1 MRSPQH
7 VRVHRHTNAA
17 VSRER
22 MSMRRRLAVYL
33 ILGALWLS
41 GMMWLVLDQFFES
54 QGPFGTI
61 PSPWR
66 PAVLLGHGAL
76 AILSMYLLGWVT
88 ARHVIRLWPGR
99 LRRLSGAALAA
110 LLALLALSGFALFF
124 VSDDR
129 WQHFAAVAHEVLG
142 LGITLLAIQHWFVA
156 RRRDMRSAASR
167 PW

>member
-7 VRVHRHTNAA
+7 VRVHRHPSAA
-17 VSRER
+17 VARER

-33 ILGALWLS
+33 ILGTLWLS
-41 GMMWLVLDQFFES
+41 GVMWLVLDQFFES
-54 QGPFGTI
+54 QGPFGAT

-66 PAVLLGHGAL
+66 PAVLLVHGAL
-76 AILSMYLLGWVT
+76 AILGMYLLGWVT

-99 LRRLSGAALAA
+99 LRRLSGGALAA

-124 VSDDR
+124 VSDAR

-167 PW
+167 P

>member
-7 VRVHRHTNAA
+7 VRVHRHPSAA
-17 VSRER
+17 VARER

-33 ILGALWLS
+33 ILGTLWLS
-41 GMMWLVLDQFFES
+41 GVMWLVLDQFFES

-66 PAVLLGHGAL
+66 PPVLLAHGAL

-99 LRRLSGAALAA
+99 LRRLSGGALAA
-110 LLALLALSGFALFF
+110 LLVLLALSGFALFF

-142 LGITLLAIQHWFVA
+142 LGITVLAIQHWFVA
-156 RRRDMRSAASR
+156 RRRDIRSAASR
-167 PW
+167 P